1 MTAIII
7 AATIGTGLTAALVP
21 YIPKDWIERHI
32 VAEMPADDPSF

>member
-7 AATIGTGLTAALVP
+7 AATLVTGIASALTP

-32 VAEMPADDPSF
+32 AIEIDPDDTIF